1 MIKQVLRA
9 RSLLED
15 HYYYISITS
24 RTDWTEA
31 SVSLL

>member
-1 MIKQVLRA
+1 LKA

-15 HYYYISITS
+15 YYYISITS
-24 RTDWTEA
+24 RADWTEA